1 MHFLGREPTG
11 ARLLVLTTVRA
22 ENDTQIGAAL
32 APVAQ
37 RVEVGPLSPDA
48 VAELARA
55 AGQGELAD
63 RILEQTRGHTLFVVE
78 VLRALASGDAGVPAS
93 LRTAV
98 LARIRRAGPP
108 VEALL
113 RSAAVLGATLDPLTL
128 GDMLDLVPAAALELC
143 EAALEARLLWLDG
156 ASAPLPGGNAL
167 NAAASETA
175 SLIALLAVLAWAVI
189 RPRGWPE
196 AVAAVPAAVILIAIG
211 AIPAGGAG
219 SEARQLGPVIGFL
232 AAILVLAH
240 LCDDDGLFRA
250 CGGWMARS
258 SAGSPR
264 RLLAQVFVIASVTT
278 AVLSLDA
285 TVVLLT
291 PVVFA
296 TAARLEVRAR
306 PHVYA
311 CTHLANSAS
320 LLLPVSNL
328 TNLLAFA
335 ASGLAFGHFAAL
347 MAVPWLAA
355 IGVEYA
361 VFSRFFASDLNTGGQ
376 NVRPRRDRAGAD
388 QDGADRDEDTKLPV
402 FTVIVVAL
410 TLAGFAGAS
419 AAGVNPA
426 WAAFAGAVI
435 LAVRAL
441 IRRRVAPAGLVR
453 AADLPFLLFVL
464 SLGIVVKAVTDNGL
478 GRALAPLLPGG
489 TSLPALLATAA
500 LAAALANVCNNLPAV
515 LVLLPL
521 AAPSGAGAV
530 LAVLLG
536 VNIGPNLTYTGSLA
550 TLLWRRILRH
560 HGSSPDLGEFTRLGL
575 LTVPAGLVIGVLAL
589 WAGLHVLGG

>member
-1 MHFLGREPTG
+1 LDR
-11 ARLLVLTTVRA
+11 
-22 ENDTQIGAAL
+22 
-32 APVAQ
+32 
-37 RVEVGPLSPDA
+37 
-48 VAELARA
+48 
-55 AGQGELAD
+55 LAD
-63 RILEQTRGHTLFVVE
+63 CTCRPG
-78 VLRALASGDAGVPAS
+78 GDALNSA
-93 LRTAV
+93 TA
-98 LARIRRAGPP
+98 
-108 VEALL
+108 
-113 RSAAVLGATLDPLTL
+113 
-128 GDMLDLVPAAALELC
+128 
-143 EAALEARLLWLDG
+143 
-156 ASAPLPGGNAL
+156 
-167 NAAASETA
+167 ETV
-175 SLIALLAVLAWAVI
+175 SLIALLGVLAWAVI

-196 AVAAVPAAVILIAIG
+196 AVAAVPAAVILVAAG
-211 AIPAGGAG
+211 VLPAGQAGA
-219 SEARQLGPVIGFL
+219 EARQLGPVIGFL

-240 LCDDDGLFRA
+240 LCDEDGLFRA
-250 CGGWMARS
+250 CGGWMARAG
-258 SAGSPR
+258 AGSPR
-264 RLLAQVFVIASVTT
+264 RLLAQVFVIAAVTT

-296 TAARLEVRAR
+296 TATRLEVRAK

-361 VFSRFFASDLNTGGQ
+361 VFGRFFAVDLN
-376 NVRPRRDRAGAD
+376 AGAD
-388 QDGADRDEDTKLPV
+388 PGTRPGRDDTGPDTGLPV
-402 FTVIVVAL
+402 FTLTVVAL
-410 TLAGFAGAS
+410 TLAGFAVAS

-426 WAAFAGAVI
+426 WAACAGAAV

-441 IRRRVAPAGLVR
+441 ARRAVKPVALVR

-464 SLGIVVKAVTDNGL
+464 GLGVVVKAVTDHGL
-478 GRALAPLLPGG
+478 SSALAPLLPAG

-500 LAAALANVCNNLPAV
+500 LAAVLANVCNNLPAV

-550 TLLWRRILRH
+550 TLLWRRILHTR
-560 HGSSPDLGEFTRLGL
+560 GSAPELGEFTRLGL
-575 LTVPAGLVIGVLAL
+575 LTVPAALVLAVLAL
-589 WAGLHVLGG
+589 WGGLHVLGG

>member
-1 MHFLGREPTG
+1 
-11 ARLLVLTTVRA
+11 
-22 ENDTQIGAAL
+22 
-32 APVAQ
+32 
-37 RVEVGPLSPDA
+37 
-48 VAELARA
+48 
-55 AGQGELAD
+55 
-63 RILEQTRGHTLFVVE
+63 
-78 VLRALASGDAGVPAS
+78 
-93 LRTAV
+93 
-98 LARIRRAGPP
+98 
-108 VEALL
+108 
-113 RSAAVLGATLDPLTL
+113 
-128 GDMLDLVPAAALELC
+128 
-143 EAALEARLLWLDG
+143 
-156 ASAPLPGGNAL
+156 
-167 NAAASETA
+167 
-175 SLIALLAVLAWAVI
+175 
-189 RPRGWPE
+189 
-196 AVAAVPAAVILIAIG
+196 
-211 AIPAGGAG
+211 
-219 SEARQLGPVIGFL
+219 
-232 AAILVLAH
+232 
-240 LCDDDGLFRA
+240 
-250 CGGWMARS
+250 
-258 SAGSPR
+258 
-264 RLLAQVFVIASVTT
+264 
-278 AVLSLDA
+278 LSLDA

-355 IGVEYA
+355 IGVEYV
-361 VFSRFFASDLNTGGQ
+361 VFGRFFAADL
-376 NVRPRRDRAGAD
+376 NVRPRRASAER
-388 QDGADRDEDTKLPV
+388 DGDTGLPV

-419 AAGVNPA
+419 AA
-426 WAAFAGAVI
+426 FAGAVV

-441 IRRRVAPAGLVR
+441 ARRRVVAADLVR

-550 TLLWRRILRH
+550 TLLWRRVLRH
-560 HGSSPDLGEFTRLGL
+560 HG
-575 LTVPAGLVIGVLAL
+575 
-589 WAGLHVLGG
+589 WA